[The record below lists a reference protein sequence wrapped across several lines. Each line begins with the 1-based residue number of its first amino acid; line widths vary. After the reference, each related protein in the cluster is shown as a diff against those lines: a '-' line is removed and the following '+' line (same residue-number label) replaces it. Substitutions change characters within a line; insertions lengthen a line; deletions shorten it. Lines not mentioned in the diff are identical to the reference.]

1 MVSKF
6 FICIRIFPDDGDPP
20 KHMGVLID
28 EFLLNIVLRR
38 CSLVIP
44 ISISIMSLRQ
54 FLYRILDVP
63 LTFQCHRRDI

>member
-38 CSLVIP
+38 CSLV
-44 ISISIMSLRQ
+44 
-54 FLYRILDVP
+54 
-63 LTFQCHRRDI
+63 